1 MSIYEKILQDPKI
14 LEIYEKI
21 EKKQE
26 KENET
31 CHHGWSHVSRVIE
44 RTEHYMRLAGAD
56 EVLVDEAKV
65 AALLH
70 DTGLVIA
77 EKNHA
82 EHSYEFAKD
91 YLKKKKIELRD
102 RKEVLNAIRVHSNG
116 FDSDSLMALSLILAD
131 KLDHGPMR
139 LTEVGRKTPGIRQ
152 MQHVVRMEYPVM
164 DGEFN
169 HGCFVVNLITDGQM
183 DQAELETWKFV
194 RKIFKAVHAYGRKV
208 HRYPIL
214 QIDGKK
220 WDLYK
225 DVLKIALLQ
234 IVPERL
240 PAGSTDDALFLEAQR
255 KKGIDACLKAKEMG
269 ADIALFPEMFSCGY
283 QMPKEEE
290 RLFSLSLSRDS
301 EFVESFAELAAKLD
315 MAIAITF
322 LEAWDPAPR
331 NSVALF
337 DRHGNLQYVYAKV
350 HTCDFSDERCLTPG
364 DEFPVVSLDT
374 RLGPVKVGSM
384 ICYDRE
390 FPESARILML
400 EGAELLLVPNACPME
415 INRLSQLRARAY
427 ENMLAIATCN
437 YPSPHPDCNGHSTV
451 FDGVMFVPDVSGAL
465 EPLLVEGGSEE
476 EILVAELNLTRL
488 RDYRI
493 YEIHGN
499 AYRRPQLY
507 GRLVSEDVAEPFI
520 REYRRN

>member
-1 MSIYEKILQDPKI
+1 MSIFEKIAEDPKI

-21 EKKQE
+21 EKKQK
-26 KENET
+26 KEQET
-31 CHHGWSHVSRVIE
+31 CHHGWSHISSVIDK
-44 RTEHYMRLAGAD
+44 TAFFMQLAGAD
-56 EVLVDEAKV
+56 EIQIEEAKI

-70 DTGLVIA
+70 DTGLLVS

-91 YLKKKKIELRD
+91 YLKKKKIELKD
-102 RKEVLNAIRVHSNG
+102 RKEVLQAIRVHSNG
-116 FDSDSLMALSLILAD
+116 FDSDSLMALCLILAD
-131 KLDHGPMR
+131 KLDHGPQR
-139 LTEVGRKTPGIRQ
+139 LTEDGLKTRGIRQ
-152 MQHVVRMEYPVM
+152 MQHVIRIEYPVL
-164 DGEFN
+164 DSGFS

-183 DQAELETWKFV
+183 DLGELCEWKFV
-194 RKIFKAVHAYGRKV
+194 RKIFCAVRAYGRKL

-220 WDLYK
+220 WDLYR
-225 DVLKIALLQ
+225 DILKIALLQ
-234 IVPERL
+234 IQPERL

-255 KKGIDACLKAKEMG
+255 QKGIAACRKAKEMG

-283 QMPKEEE
+283 QMPKDED
-290 RLFSLSLSRDS
+290 RFVKLSLSRDS
-301 EFVESFAELAAKLD
+301 EFVETFAQLAAELD

-337 DRHGNLQYVYAKV
+337 DRHGSLQYVYAKV
-350 HTCDFSDERCLTPG
+350 HTCDFSDERRLTQG
-364 DEFPVVSLDT
+364 EEFPVVSLDT

-390 FPESARILML
+390 FPETARILML

-415 INRLSQLRARAY
+415 INRLSQLRGRAY
-427 ENMLAIATCN
+427 ENMIAIATCN
-437 YPSPHPDCNGHSTV
+437 YPGTHPDCNGHSSV
-451 FDGVMFVPDVSGAL
+451 FDGAMFIPDAP
-465 EPLLVEGGSEE
+465 EPLDACLVEGGEEE
-476 EILVAELNLTRL
+476 EILMAKLDLTKL
-488 RDYRI
+488 RDYRT

-499 AYRRPQLY
+499 AYRRPRLY
-507 GRLVSEDVAEPFI
+507 QALISEEVTEPFV
-520 REYRRN
+520 RDLARH